1 LIIDKLYYII
11 KLLLAYK
18 DFFISE
24 ALKTLVNLLLTTK
37 KLTMKKILLIISII
51 LFSNSSFASKGGL
64 NKDGCHTDK
73 ETKKYHCHNKK
84 DKKDK
89 KDKKNKKNKKN

>member
-1 LIIDKLYYII
+1 MPFIILRLPCSVVTYP
-11 KLLLAYK
+11 
-18 DFFISE
+18 S
-24 ALKTLVNLLLTTK
+24 LVASL
-37 KLTMKKILLIISII
+37 II

-84 DKKDK
+84 NKKDK